1 MEKAKAYIKNELRGG
16 TILQSSSDTTT
27 ASQIASASAQTAID
41 LNSDG
46 KPNICF
52 VCGAR
57 GHFPTYPL
65 RIKHNAER
73 PSEPYFTFLETHEPP
88 NGLPFSSNQQ
98 KVYACSVCCTLLT
111 EQWNAFERENRP
123 HSQRMYYVKRV
134 DGKRYLGADLLLQ
147 GEYAAQVLGINAE
160 HVSSPNDIMTNVS
173 QTSSSAVAGA
183 AAIATYRSDMMH
195 SSQHMTSHRSISDN
209 LIRPNSRDDVAT
221 KTSNNYY
228 SKRERDNYNNLN
240 LNSSSNSNSIN
251 QYQGSS
257 GIDQPSSRND
267 RNNKSSSRP
276 HSRDVSSTPPATS
289 TGHSVATGRISY
301 SPFAQHKLKLGTH
314 FASSPPSNA
323 ATNNTLS
330 VTSSKSNAASALPA
344 YEHMHGGAANNKML
358 PQHKRYTSSS
368 SMAAAYMP
376 STTSS
381 SSLFAQNDQRNDNES
396 ALDLRNTSQTNQ
408 STSAPIIPHHTPV
421 SSNVSQNTS
430 DVGILDLSMPDKNS
444 ITEVCYVCGDEY
456 RRGSLLEIS
465 TVEPKDAK
473 DRNKPYF
480 PIFGETHPRPAR
492 SRPKD
497 PRGMI
502 QACTPCYDHLMR
514 QWNQFRV
521 SICSTPLTSNYF
533 GSFLIHSVLR
543 YSQAIDTPDPKRRY
557 KLRPQLAAGR
567 ATFVCYTCGL
577 ETLSS
582 NLFLVYC
589 CPNSESE
596 PFYPHIKGMKPFTN
610 ASPISPQGMVQICSE
625 CNEKNLSADNAVVTD
640 KSLIDTTG
648 KALNLGNGGRYS
660 PSDSKSQANSES
672 SFVRFKVSVHTLH
685 HRSVRIA

>member
-1 MEKAKAYIKNELRGG
+1 MQVAALWFSPFAFTNNTQMQLALLFFFNFMIVVCFHLFLFVFAYLHILRRPHTSTNVSSACLLVLLLQIINYIMEKAKAYIKNELRGG

-27 ASQIASASAQTAID
+27 ASQIATASGQAAQAAQAAID

-65 RIKHNAER
+65 PIKHNAER
-73 PSEPYFTFLETHEPP
+73 PSEPYFTFLESHEPP
-88 NGLPFSSNQQ
+88 NGLPFSPNQQ
-98 KVYACSVCCTLLT
+98 RVYACAVCCTLLT

-147 GEYAAQVLGINAE
+147 GEYAAQVLGINAD
-160 HVSSPNDIMTNVS
+160 HVPSPNDMMANAS
-173 QTSSSAVAGA
+173 QSSPSTVNAATA
-183 AAIATYRSDMMH
+183 AAATYRTDMIH
-195 SSQHMTSHRSISDN
+195 SSHQASHRSIGEN
-209 LIRPNSRDDVAT
+209 LIRPNSRDELAT
-221 KTSNNYY
+221 KTADSYY
-228 SKRERDNYNNLN
+228 SKRERDNYNN

-251 QYQGSS
+251 QYQSS
-257 GIDQPSSRND
+257 GGIDRPSSRNE
-267 RNNKSSSRP
+267 RNNKPSSRP
-276 HSRDVSSTPPATS
+276 HSRDISSTPPTTS
-289 TGHSVATGRISY
+289 MGHTAATGRISY
-301 SPFAQHKLKLGTH
+301 SPFAQHKLKLATH
-314 FASSPPSNA
+314 FASSPPTNA
-323 ATNNTLS
+323 ATNNNAVPVPT
-330 VTSSKSNAASALPA
+330 SKSNAIQTASPA
-344 YEHMHGGAANNKML
+344 YEHMHSGTANNKML

-381 SSLFAQNDQRNDNES
+381 SSLFAQNDHQRDNES

-408 STSAPIIPHHTPV
+408 STSAPIIPHHAPV

-480 PIFGETHPRPAR
+480 PIFNETHPRPAR

-521 SICSTPLTSNYF
+521 SICLMRHAQFNVS
-533 GSFLIHSVLR
+533 
-543 YSQAIDTPDPKRRY
+543 
-557 KLRPQLAAGR
+557 
-567 ATFVCYTCGL
+567 
-577 ETLSS
+577 
-582 NLFLVYC
+582 LFL
-589 CPNSESE
+589 S
-596 PFYPHIKGMKPFTN
+596 
-610 ASPISPQGMVQICSE
+610 
-625 CNEKNLSADNAVVTD
+625 LSRSHVRSAWHV
-640 KSLIDTTG
+640 I
-648 KALNLGNGGRYS
+648 ALNYS
-660 PSDSKSQANSES
+660 F
-672 SFVRFKVSVHTLH
+672 SFTGDRNT
-685 HRSVRIA
+685 

>member
-16 TILQSSSDTTT
+16 TILQSSSDTT
-27 ASQIASASAQTAID
+27 IASAASAQTAID

-52 VCGAR
+52 VCGAC

-65 RIKHNAER
+65 RIKHNADR
-73 PSEPYFTFLETHEPP
+73 PLEPYFTFLESHDPP
-88 NGLPFSSNQQ
+88 NGLPFSPNQQ
-98 KVYACSVCCTLLT
+98 KVFACAVCCRLLT

-160 HVSSPNDIMTNVS
+160 HVPSPNDMMANAS
-173 QTSSSAVAGA
+173 QTSSSAVAA
-183 AAIATYRSDMMH
+183 AAAAAAYRSDMMH
-195 SSQHMTSHRSISDN
+195 HSSSQTASHRSISDN
-209 LIRPNSRDDVAT
+209 LMRPNSRGDPAAAAAAAAAAA
-221 KTSNNYY
+221 KTSESYY
-228 SKRERDNYNNLN
+228 SKRERDNYNNF
-240 LNSSSNSNSIN
+240 NSSSNSNSIN
-251 QYQGSS
+251 QYQSS
-257 GIDQPSSRND
+257 GGIDRPSSRNE
-267 RNNKSSSRP
+267 RNNKPSSRP
-276 HSRDVSSTPPATS
+276 HSRDVSSTPPATAA
-289 TGHSVATGRISY
+289 GHSAATGRISY

-314 FASSPPSNA
+314 FAASPPTSASNNSTLPMAPA
-323 ATNNTLS
+323 AAAA
-330 VTSSKSNAASALPA
+330 SKSNATSAS
-344 YEHMHGGAANNKML
+344 HMHTSAANNKML
-358 PQHKRYTSSS
+358 PHHKRYTSSS

-376 STTSS
+376 STTST
-381 SSLFAQNDQRNDNES
+381 SSLFAHNDHCDNES

-408 STSAPIIPHHTPV
+408 PSPAPTIPHHAPV

-502 QACTPCYDHLMR
+502 QACTPCYDNLMR

-521 SICSTPLTSNYF
+521 SIRTPASA
-533 GSFLIHSVLR
+533 GSVF
-543 YSQAIDTPDPKRRY
+543 ID
-557 KLRPQLAAGR
+557 
-567 ATFVCYTCGL
+567 
-577 ETLSS
+577 
-582 NLFLVYC
+582 
-589 CPNSESE
+589 
-596 PFYPHIKGMKPFTN
+596 
-610 ASPISPQGMVQICSE
+610 
-625 CNEKNLSADNAVVTD
+625 
-640 KSLIDTTG
+640 
-648 KALNLGNGGRYS
+648 
-660 PSDSKSQANSES
+660 PS
-672 SFVRFKVSVHTLH
+672 
-685 HRSVRIA
+685 